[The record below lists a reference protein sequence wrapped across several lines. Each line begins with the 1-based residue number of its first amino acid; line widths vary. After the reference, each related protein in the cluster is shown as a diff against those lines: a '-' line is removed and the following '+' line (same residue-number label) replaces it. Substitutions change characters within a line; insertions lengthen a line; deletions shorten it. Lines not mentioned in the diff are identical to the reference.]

1 MTIKAMDRSN
11 MVRIV
16 FMTKWVSTC
25 SGVGYSN
32 RIMLSLVR
40 QVVGV

>member
-1 MTIKAMDRSN
+1 

-16 FMTKWVSTC
+16 FMIDWVSTC

-32 RIMLSLVR
+32 RIMLSLFR
-40 QVVGV
+40 QVVGL

>member
-1 MTIKAMDRSN
+1 

-16 FMTKWVSTC
+16 FMIEWISTC

-32 RIMLSLVR
+32 RIMLSLFR
-40 QVVGV
+40 QVVVCKVVSI